1 MPVVDDYGTQQPIC
15 LIRQII
21 DYELVY
27 DRSELSEQKFMK
39 DIMFMACVNPKSG
52 SLNIDQR
59 LQRHFTT
66 VALSLPDNTTLQTIY
81 GQILG
86 GHFNNIDQQFKETIE
101 KIINATT
108 SVFTAITK
116 DS

>member
-27 DRSELSEQKFMK
+27 DRSALSEQKFMK
-39 DIMFMACVNPKSG
+39 DIMFLACMNPKSG
-52 SLNIDQR
+52 SFNIDLR

-86 GHFNNIDQQFKETIE
+86 NHFNNFDQQCKDMVDR
-101 KIINATT
+101 IINATT